1 VPLAA
6 GDFRQ
11 TAAASIFYGQRK
23 FNPRPDLALKSQ
35 QRQCVVER
43 GEASAQAHPFVGG
56 DRDIVMAGIPD
67 FFLGTFPPAG
77 DIPGWSGDVTDDW
90 AKIVK

>member
-1 VPLAA
+1 
-6 GDFRQ
+6 
-11 TAAASIFYGQRK
+11 
-23 FNPRPDLALKSQ
+23 
-35 QRQCVVER
+35 
-43 GEASAQAHPFVGG
+43 
-56 DRDIVMAGIPD
+56 MAGIPD